1 MCIHLPSLPVWKAQ
15 THTPSSP
22 SSSPPSSPG
31 RTRRREERAP
41 PGFLREGT
49 HSAQTPFSRP
59 AGHRS
64 PGPRCGSS
72 PPLPWA
78 GPPQRGPVSPRRA
91 RSPRLP
97 RGRCLSR
104 LPGEAAPAPGAAR
117 THRPSP
123 WPWRRPGL
131 PRWLP
136 DGGGAR
142 RAGGG
147 GPGRR
152 RQRGGGALTRTAPP
166 RRGEG
171 GREGGAGRGG
181 GIPRG
186 CGKEQRCRPRG
197 STGRTGAAGGERAR
211 RHVAARSR
219 ISRVC
224 AQHGR
229 DSVGFLQK
237 KPAWESRQ
245 LRLTFQNF
253 VPSLFTGP
261 QDRIGLLV
269 ACIKWIGQLH
279 PHLDGHCQRAAL
291 GQN

>member
-1 MCIHLPSLPVWKAQ
+1 MHPPAIASRVEGTDTHTIITIFINTIIPWENRAAGGAGTAGLPSGGDTQPPNPLL
-15 THTPSSP
+15 
-22 SSSPPSSPG
+22 PPS
-31 RTRRREERAP
+31 
-41 PGFLREGT
+41 
-49 HSAQTPFSRP
+49 
-59 AGHRS
+59 RS
-64 PGPRCGSS
+64 PQPRPRCGSS
-72 PPLPWA
+72 PPVPWA

-131 PRWLP
+131 PHWLP

-186 CGKEQRCRPRG
+186 CGNEQRGRPPGQHRPHGGCGRRAGEAAHPGSQPHQPGLCTARAGLRG
-197 STGRTGAAGGERAR
+197 
-211 RHVAARSR
+211 
-219 ISRVC
+219 IS
-224 AQHGR
+224 AE
-229 DSVGFLQK
+229 
-237 KPAWESRQ
+237 KPTWECRQ
-245 LRLTFQNF
+245 LHLTCHNF
-253 VPSLFTGP
+253 VPCLFTGP

-269 ACIKWIGQLH
+269 ACVKWNGQLH
-279 PHLDGHCQRAAL
+279 PHLDGH
-291 GQN
+291 